1 MAVYSRSSRLLPLLR
16 WCLPQSAPIDV
27 NTWVFGEWTGTLQAG
42 VAFIIAINAKEV
54 EKYMLGENAS

>member
-1 MAVYSRSSRLLPLLR
+1 LVLA
-16 WCLPQSAPIDV
+16 QSAPIDV